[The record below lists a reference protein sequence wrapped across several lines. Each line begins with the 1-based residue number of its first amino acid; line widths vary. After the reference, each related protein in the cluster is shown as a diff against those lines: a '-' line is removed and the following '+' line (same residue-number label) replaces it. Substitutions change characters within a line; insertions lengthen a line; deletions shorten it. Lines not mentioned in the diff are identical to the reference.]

1 LKFIQNIINTMP
13 DYKAEAAKAAIQ
25 LIKPGQTIGLGAGST
40 IAHLVEMVSIDDA
53 LKASVIF
60 TSSSFKTTGLLHERG
75 LRIISPSLLKHID
88 IYFDGC
94 DQFDAE
100 LNALKSGGGIHT
112 TEKILASMATEF
124 ILIGDEGKYAE
135 KLDAKYPLV
144 VEILPQALQIVLLRL
159 AAMFP
164 AAEIKQRISTQKDGA
179 VITENGNMLVDIY
192 FDTVIAPEILNV
204 QVKMIPGVVEH
215 SLFYRMA
222 TKALLAGEKGITVY
236 KPRPLK

>member
-1 LKFIQNIINTMP
+1 MP
-13 DYKAEAAKAAIQ
+13 DYKAEAAKAALQ

-40 IAHLVEMVSIDDA
+40 IAHLVDMVSNNDT
-53 LKASVIF
+53 LKASVVF
-60 TSSSFKTTGLLHERG
+60 TSSSFKTTSLLHERG
-75 LRIISPSLLKHID
+75 LRVISPSLLKHIE

-112 TEKILASMATEF
+112 TEKILASMAKEF

-135 KLDAKYPLV
+135 KLDTKYPLV
-144 VEILPQALQIVLLRL
+144 VEILPQALQIVLARL
-159 AAMFP
+159 ATMFP
-164 AAEIKQRISTQKDGA
+164 GAQIKQRISTQKDGA

-192 FDTVIAPEILNV
+192 FEKAIAPEILNLEI
-204 QVKMIPGVVEH
+204 KMIPGVVEH

-222 TKALLAGEKGITVY
+222 TKALLAGKKGIIVY
-236 KPRPLK
+236 TPIGL